1 MSKFVVFVILFS
13 SLIVKSSNISFD
25 EAELSSPEISFEET
39 ITSDMTVSPTF
50 TISNIPDSIYEN
62 MLGKS
67 IPLEYKDYVDRNS
80 LSYLQLSYYGFDG
93 NSYIGEMVV
102 SSKAANDVLQIF
114 KELYDIHYPIEK
126 IKLIDEYNAN
136 DELSMS
142 DNNTSCFCYRAI
154 ANSSKLSKHS
164 LGLAIDINPLYNP
177 YIVNGSIYPASS
189 ALYANRGL
197 KHKYQISKN
206 DNLYKIFIKHRLV
219 LGWRLALS

>member
-126 IKLIDEYNAN
+126 IKLIDEYNAD

-142 DNNTSCFCYRAI
+142 DNNTSCFCYRVI
-154 ANSSKLSKHS
+154 M
-164 LGLAIDINPLYNP
+164 
-177 YIVNGSIYPASS
+177 
-189 ALYANRGL
+189 R
-197 KHKYQISKN
+197 
-206 DNLYKIFIKHRLV
+206 NL
-219 LGWRLALS
+219 